1 MQRSIFI
8 ESPYEFVPPWKAS
21 WPQRLYAKLGLHRIT
36 LRRQEGVWDH
46 EIRGAEKLRASID
59 AGHGVLITPN
69 HPRLAD
75 PPNLQNLA
83 VEVGCPLYFMASW
96 HLFNQGPLVRFI
108 VRMMGAF
115 SVNREGMDRT
125 SIDYAIEILKT
136 AERPL
141 VIFPEGTTSRTNDQ
155 LMALM
160 DGPAF
165 IARTAAKRRAKAKL
179 GSGKVVVHPI
189 AVKYFFQGDIEKT
202 CDGALADIEKR
213 LSWSPQSDLPL
224 IDRIVKVGIA
234 LLKIKELQYGCD
246 VPEGTHLRQR
256 QTNMVEH
263 LLRPLE
269 EEWLGAAQQG
279 GIQIRIKNLRVKIFP
294 DMIGD
299 TLDLAERKRRWDHL
313 ERTYLA
319 QQIDCYPEKY
329 LTRYPSVD
337 RILETVEKFEE
348 DFTDRCRVHGHLKAV
363 TVVGDPIEVSTQRV
377 RGVAVDPLMEQIR
390 ARLEAMLLELQAES
404 TMYAEPVDPVALD

>member
-8 ESPYEFVPPWKAS
+8 ERPYEFVPAIKSS
-21 WPQRLYAKLGLHRIT
+21 WPQRLCAKLGLHRIN
-36 LRRQEGVWDH
+36 LRRREGVWDY
-46 EIRGAEKLRASID
+46 EVRGAEKLRASLD
-59 AGHGVLITPN
+59 AGHAVLMTPN

-75 PPNLQNLA
+75 PANMHNLA
-83 VEVGCPLYFMASW
+83 VQVGCPLYFMASW
-96 HLFNQGPLVRFI
+96 HLFNQGPFVRFM

-115 SVNREGMDRT
+115 SVNREGMDRAA
-125 SIDYAIEILKT
+125 IDHAVGILKT

-160 DGPAF
+160 DGPSF
-165 IARTAAKRRAKAKL
+165 IARTAAKRRAKDNL

-189 AVKYFFQGDIEKT
+189 AIKYVFQGDVEKA
-202 CDGALADIEKR
+202 CDGALSDIEQR

-224 IDRIVKVGIA
+224 VDRVVKVGDA
-234 LLKIKELQYGCD
+234 LLKIKEMQYGCE
-246 VPEGTHLRQR
+246 VPEGTPLRQR
-256 QTNMVEH
+256 QSNMVEH
-263 LLRPLE
+263 LLQPLE
-269 EEWLGAAQQG
+269 QEWLGEPQQD

-299 TLDLAERKRRWDHL
+299 RLDLDERKRRWDHL

-319 QQIDCYPEKY
+319 QQIDCYPEEY
-329 LTRYPSVD
+329 LIRYPSVD

-348 DFTDRCRVHGHLKAV
+348 DFTDKCRVHGHLKAIM
-363 TVVGDPIEVSTQRV
+363 VVGDPIEVSTERV
-377 RGVAVDPLMEQIR
+377 RGAAEDPLMAQIR
-390 ARLEAMLLELQAES
+390 ERLEAMLLELQAES
-404 TMYAEPVDPVALD
+404 VMYGKPTATI